1 MLAQSASSE
10 VRLVSFAH
18 SKPPVVKCHFLIR
31 TIKRVHKI
39 VMYMCDETRETTKS
53 DSLPRVNKVCT
64 YCRPPD
70 TKLNKFAHRH
80 LSLIVTSCQLTR
92 NSTEP
97 IAEPVSEVTTA
108 ER

>member
-70 TKLNKFAHRH
+70 KFAHRH

-97 IAEPVSEVTTA
+97 ITEPVSEVTTA